1 MLKRLWARGNL
12 EVENR
17 TKTSNQYRVIEAAYS
32 TVVSSWPWGA
42 QVADQKII
50 YLIKNF
56 YLKGNQVIWFR
67 LTWFFLQSSCTLA
80 FRGVGKIQKF
90 RS

>member
-12 EVENR
+12 EVESR
-17 TKTSNQYRVIEAAYS
+17 TKTSNQYWVIGAAYS

-50 YLIKNF
+50 ILCPEIKTECESRIF
-56 YLKGNQVIWFR
+56 I
-67 LTWFFLQSSCTLA
+67 
-80 FRGVGKIQKF
+80 
-90 RS
+90 